1 MRPTIKRTPTR
12 ERRNKRIAIAVI
24 AAMVLMVAA
33 PVLFFFFPEG
43 TERDGAD
50 DDLEP
55 PGQRRAGDKP
65 ALSQENPTFIDTNS
79 RVGLSDKR

>member
-33 PVLFFFFPEG
+33 PVLFFIF
-43 TERDGAD
+43 
-50 DDLEP
+50 
-55 PGQRRAGDKP
+55 
-65 ALSQENPTFIDTNS
+65 S
-79 RVGLSDKR
+79 